1 MPYFEDLNILFIHI
15 PKTGGS
21 SVEKYFEKKI
31 NKKLSKN
38 LLYSKTEK
46 FNEMHSYQHMTFNE
60 ILKNKELLKINI
72 NDETFIFT
80 IVRNPYERIISEL
93 FFRKMINKSSCPK
106 YVEKKIINY
115 LKSKETY
122 DNHKIPQYSF
132 IIFENGIINN
142 NIKIMKTENLN
153 NNMKNLGFNDFENI
167 EELKT
172 HRNNLDYYSYLNNN
186 SIKIINEYYL
196 SDFIIFDYEQINM
209 IESFK
214 NNNINNYN
222 KRNKNNNKIIFFTV
236 FIMLYILS
244 LILLY
249 IFL

>member
-1 MPYFEDLNILFIHI
+1 
-15 PKTGGS
+15 
-21 SVEKYFEKKI
+21 
-31 NKKLSKN
+31 
-38 LLYSKTEK
+38 
-46 FNEMHSYQHMTFNE
+46 MTFNE

-93 FFRKMINKSSCPK
+93 FFREMINKFSSPE
-106 YVEKKIINY
+106 YVEQKILKY
-115 LKSKETY
+115 LNSKETY

-142 NIKIMKTENLN
+142 NIKIIKTENLN
-153 NNMKNLGFNDFENI
+153 NDIKNLGFTDFENI

-186 SIKIINEYYL
+186 SIKLINKYYL

-209 IESFK
+209 IECFENNNNPK
-214 NNNINNYN
+214 NNNQ
-222 KRNKNNNKIIFFTV
+222 KVIFILV

-244 LILLY
+244 LVLLY

>member
-1 MPYFEDLNILFIHI
+1 MPYFEELNILFIHI

-38 LLYSKTEK
+38 FLYSKTEK

-93 FFRKMINKSSCPK
+93 FFRKMINKSSSPE

-132 IIFENGIINN
+132 IIFENSMINN
-142 NIKIMKTENLN
+142 NIKIIKTENLN
-153 NNMKNLGFNDFENI
+153 NDMKYLGFNDFENI

-186 SIKIINEYYL
+186 SIKNINEYYVL
-196 SDFIIFDYEQINM
+196 DFIIFDYKQINT
-209 IESFK
+209 IESFE

-222 KRNKNNNKIIFFTV
+222 KNNNKIIFVIF